1 MTVEHEARI
10 APLPAGIMLASITT
24 LCCLVVSAPA
34 QGARAITPSCGMA
47 FGARLCVSGKMLGQ
61 RLVELD
67 ATIPMAAIAS
77 APAKGA
83 MVWPPAEAA
92 VVPMPA
98 EVRTATGIDHL
109 TFYWEPMG
117 HPPKPFETPHFDF
130 HFYTIPD
137 SARRAI
143 DCADKTKPA
152 ALPAGYSLEDITV
165 PGVGLLVGTCVPR
178 MGMHAGNYS
187 HGPVPFHAM
196 MVLGSYHG
204 QPIFFEPMIAQKTLL
219 SKQPLVLKVATPAG
233 TSATV
238 HYPAKFAATYNAT
251 TDAYTFAFT
260 GFKP

>member
-165 PGVGLLVGTCVPR
+165 PGSDCSSAR
-178 MGMHAGNYS
+178 ASRAWACMR
-187 HGPVPFHAM
+187 
-196 MVLGSYHG
+196 
-204 QPIFFEPMIAQKTLL
+204 
-219 SKQPLVLKVATPAG
+219 ATIHTARCRS
-233 TSATV
+233 TR
-238 HYPAKFAATYNAT
+238 
-251 TDAYTFAFT
+251 
-260 GFKP
+260 

>member
-10 APLPAGIMLASITT
+10 APLPAGIMLASITA
-24 LCCLVVSAPA
+24 LCCLVVPVSA
-34 QGARAITPSCGMA
+34 QTARAIAPSCGMA
-47 FGARLCVSGKMLGQ
+47 FGAQLCVSGKMMGH
-61 RLVELD
+61 RLVELE
-67 ATIPMAAIAS
+67 AIIPMTAITN
-77 APAKGA
+77 APANAA

-98 EVRTATGIDHL
+98 DVRTATGIDHL

-143 DCADKTKPA
+143 DCADKSKPA
-152 ALPAGYSLEDITV
+152 ALPVGYSLEDITV

-178 MGMHAGNYS
+178 MGMHAGNYAK
-187 HGPVPFHAM
+187 GPVPFHAM

-204 QPIFFEPMIAQKTLL
+204 QPIFFEPMIAQKSLM
-219 SKQPLVLKVATPAG
+219 SKEPLVLKVATPAG

>member
-1 MTVEHEARI
+1 MIVERDAHV
-10 APLPAGIMLASITT
+10 APYPASITLACIT
-24 LCCLVVSAPA
+24 ALCCLVPL
-34 QGARAITPSCGMA
+34 ARAQTARVITPSCGTA
-47 FGARLCVSGKMLGQ
+47 FGAQLCVSGKMMGH

-67 ATIPMAAIAS
+67 AIIPMSAITS
-77 APAKGA
+77 APANA
-83 MVWPPAEAA
+83 PMTWPPAEAA
-92 VVPMPA
+92 VIPMPA
-98 EVRTATGIDHL
+98 DVRTATGIDHL
-109 TFYWEPMG
+109 TFYWERMG
-117 HPPKPFETPHFDF
+117 HPPKPFQTPHFDF
-130 HFYTIPD
+130 HFYTISD

-143 DCADKTKPA
+143 DCADKSKPT

-204 QPIFFEPMIAQKTLL
+204 QPIFFEPMIAQKTLM

-238 HYPAKFAATYNAT
+238 HYPAKFAATYNAS